1 MTLFAKKVV
10 NEQIGAELTE
20 SGKQGCRKCRATV
33 KARLEMAAPPDQFGL
48 RLIGSNQLSVP
59 PELIEDKSKTL
70 FQGLPMRA
78 IALLISAVRPH
89 AGKDLAIGSQLTL
102 PTRLTGF
109 KPQFAGD
116 HFRIERPTHDSEFDR
131 KEMPSHRNGFLF
143 GVFRQIDAPSSPNW
157 ASKLLSP
164 CAALPK
170 GHESAAK
177 DAERSTFI
185 KLDSIQPLDEFQFRG
200 PFTWKEWHD
209 PVDRVVFEYCDG
221 EGLHPEFR
229 TVDVGIN
236 TRGTPHRTLAILRW

>member
-1 MTLFAKKVV
+1 MTFLAGDAGRRKCFAADSNQRSANDAGTTGLGACASGLTFPRLMTLFAKKVV

-170 GHESAAK
+170 GHGALRISVYTCAK
-177 DAERSTFI
+177 PPSTNN
-185 KLDSIQPLDEFQFRG
+185 SI
-200 PFTWKEWHD
+200 
-209 PVDRVVFEYCDG
+209 PV
-221 EGLHPEFR
+221 
-229 TVDVGIN
+229 T
-236 TRGTPHRTLAILRW
+236 